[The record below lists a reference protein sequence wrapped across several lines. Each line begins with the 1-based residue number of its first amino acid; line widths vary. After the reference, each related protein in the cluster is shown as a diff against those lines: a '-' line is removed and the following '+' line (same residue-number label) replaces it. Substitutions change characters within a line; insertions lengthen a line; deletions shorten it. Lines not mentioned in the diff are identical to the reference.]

1 MVLSTLADLPNELLL
16 AIFQDLDDSSIFQVG
31 KICRRLNEVAI
42 PFMLAREGLTDPS
55 VYSVLE
61 PYHEGYNDSL
71 SALTLYFSIRSVDN
85 LSCILNDVATDG
97 YSVTIFSLT
106 RSVERINN
114 FVERLTFV
122 NTFQIAF
129 FKADSSWSLDSE
141 DVRGFVGALLHLLET
156 LTKKSCKS
164 FNILHPH
171 PIAFDSGYV
180 FNSRPLKT
188 KRFRIDDSLHP
199 QSHND
204 IRLLQGNDW
213 HYGLQRELNPLYLI
227 PFPPIQ
233 SKITNLDI
241 ISDFLFVPP
250 FSKWMF
256 HLMRNSPITSLSISI
271 HRFIGKDEFSLCILP
286 QIFDSVPK
294 LQEIK
299 LAFPSDD
306 IMHILIQNLARLPLL
321 QKITTGLLFY
331 PSVIK
336 SDSNSGKITP
346 FTLSH
351 LTSFTGSSEQAV
363 ILLEKMNCPK
373 LLSMNLIIDISLR
386 GKFDY
391 SIDANALSK
400 LARRFD
406 TLKIR
411 PRIEVCLVTCGG
423 RPFGNNPDEAPKP
436 HWIKHFRSVS
446 RLTLELPRFFL
457 DDNETSYQ
465 IDYTLEW
472 LSVFQGIKGLTLTT
486 QRPARDT
493 AARELRDMALKD
505 AITTKF
511 PEITHFN
518 VTEVPIG
525 AHYHWSNVTDELAR
539 VARVMS
545 DITPPSPNTSVL
557 SNICCDF

>member
-1 MVLSTLADLPNELLL
+1 MVLSTLADLPNELLF
-16 AIFQDLDDSSIFQVG
+16 AIFQGLDDSSVFQVG

-42 PFMLAREGLTDPS
+42 PFMLARVGLTDPG

-61 PYHEGYNDSL
+61 PYHEGYHDSL
-71 SALTLYFSIRSVDN
+71 SALTVYFSIRSVDN
-85 LSCILNDVATDG
+85 LTCILNDVATDG
-97 YSVTIFSLT
+97 YSATILSLT

-114 FVERLTFV
+114 LVARLAFV
-122 NTFQIAF
+122 NTFQIVF

-141 DVRGFVGALLHLLET
+141 DVREFVGAFLHLLET
-156 LTKKSCKS
+156 LTEKSCKS

-171 PIAFDSGYV
+171 PIAFNSGYV
-180 FNSRPLKT
+180 FQSIPLKT
-188 KRFRIDDSLHP
+188 KRFRIDSLRP

-204 IRLLQGNDW
+204 TQLLQGDGW
-213 HYGLQRELNPLYLI
+213 HYRLKRESNPLYLI

-233 SKITNLDI
+233 SNITNLDI

-250 FSKWMF
+250 FSKWTF

-271 HRFIGKDEFSLCILP
+271 HRFIGKDEFSLYILP
-286 QIFDSVPK
+286 QIVDSVPK
-294 LQEIK
+294 LQGIK
-299 LAFPSDD
+299 LAFPSVDF
-306 IMHILIQNLARLPLL
+306 MHILVQNLSRLPLL
-321 QKITTGLLFY
+321 QRITTGLLFY
-331 PSVIK
+331 PNMVR
-336 SDSNSGKITP
+336 SDSNSRKNIP

-351 LTSFTGSSEQAV
+351 LTSFTGSPEQGV
-363 ILLEKMNCPK
+363 ILLEEMVCPK
-373 LLSMNLIIDISLR
+373 LHSMNLIIDISLR

-391 SIDANALSK
+391 SIDANAISK
-400 LARRFD
+400 LVRHFD

-411 PRIEVCLVTCGG
+411 PRINVCLVTCGG

-436 HWIKHFRSVS
+436 DWIKHFRSVS
-446 RLTLELPRFFL
+446 RLTLELPRFFS

-472 LSVFQGIKGLTLTT
+472 LSVFQRIEGLTLTT

-493 AARELRDMALKD
+493 AARELRDVALKD
-505 AITTKF
+505 AIATKF

-525 AHYHWSNVTDELAR
+525 MHYHWSNVTDELAR
-539 VARVMS
+539 VTRVMS
-545 DITPPSPNTSVL
+545 DIIPSSNTSAL
-557 SNICCDF
+557 SSICCDF